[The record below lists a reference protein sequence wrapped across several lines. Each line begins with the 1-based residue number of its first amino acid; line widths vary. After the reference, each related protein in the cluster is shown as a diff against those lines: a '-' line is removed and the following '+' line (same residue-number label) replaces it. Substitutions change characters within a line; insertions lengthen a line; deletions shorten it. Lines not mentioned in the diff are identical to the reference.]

1 MPKQWAVAVVRC
13 INEWTHGGWDAN
25 EMTWKSP
32 CTTDWRSQF
41 TNESMNEWTSELVS
55 QMSQWMN
62 ASMNQ
67 YISESTTQLINER
80 VNQWMHDIASPGVS
94 ESVNQRMNELVS
106 WWTNESVTEWING
119 WTGEWLDGWVSY
131 FFVELLLHWATP
143 SLRYL
148 LSQLLLSEHLCY
160 FFFDPDLSCLPAS
173 SSIAFAAQFFSAR
186 SCYNAFSNLQL
197 QSRIAQEWVALWSRT
212 TCRAAITL
220 RLAPSSCNPAC
231 QERSRSANSAD
242 LFRLCCPLV
251 FYVFLMNSSSR
262 AHFADLVS
270 QSAPSMPVF

>member
-1 MPKQWAVAVVRC
+1 MD
-13 INEWTHGGWDAN
+13 G
-25 EMTWKSP
+25 
-32 CTTDWRSQF
+32 
-41 TNESMNEWTSELVS
+41 
-55 QMSQWMN
+55 
-62 ASMNQ
+62 
-67 YISESTTQLINER
+67 R
-80 VNQWMHDIASPGVS
+80 VNGWMDEWATSLLS
-94 ESVNQRMNELVS
+94 YFS
-106 WWTNESVTEWING
+106 TERPLRWG
-119 WTGEWLDGWVSY
+119 TSCLSY
-131 FFVELLLHWATP
+131 FF
-143 SLRYL
+143 
-148 LSQLLLSEHLCY
+148 SEHLCY

-270 QSAPSMPVF
+270 QKRSEHASFLTCWNANRALAAVWCTFCQPDLPRVPRASS